1 VIDKSGSMGGDKI
14 ELAKE
19 AAKSAIE
26 LLGTNDKVGVI
37 AFEGDVFWVSEVHP
51 CSDKAF
57 VLDRVSTIEAGGG
70 TEMYPA
76 MVEAFE
82 ALQTTTAKLK
92 HVIILTDGIS
102 APGDF
107 EGITQSMLAAKITV
121 STVGVGEGADGQL
134 LEEIARIGN
143 GRYYFTDDPGSIPQI
158 FAKETVS
165 ASKSAINEQ
174 PFSPQVIRTTQ
185 TLADLDVEN
194 SPLLLGY
201 VVTRPKPTS
210 EVILASEAGDPLLS
224 WWRYGLG
231 MSVAF
236 TSDAK
241 SKWAADWISW
251 PNFGK
256 FWAQIVR
263 HAMRKGDTKGVVV
276 QVDQKDRKATLTLDA
291 IDPSGKFLN
300 QAKTD
305 VTVINDLLGKQ
316 TLEMAQTAPGRYQV
330 EVPTPR
336 AGAYHL
342 EIGQTLDGRPVHQ
355 QSRGLA
361 VGYPEEL
368 RLRATNEDLLRS
380 IARVSGG
387 VFGASPEDVFKA
399 DGRTARLATP
409 LWPYLL
415 AAAILLFV
423 VDVALRRLD
432 FGLMFSPRKFALVPA
447 RNASYNRPAS
457 AGNERSVV

>member
-1 VIDKSGSMGGDKI
+1 
-14 ELAKE
+14 
-19 AAKSAIE
+19 
-26 LLGTNDKVGVI
+26 
-37 AFEGDVFWVSEVHP
+37 
-51 CSDKAF
+51 
-57 VLDRVSTIEAGGG
+57 VSTIEAGGG
-70 TEMYPA
+70 TDMYPA

-82 ALQTTTAKLK
+82 ALQQTTAKLK

-107 EGITQSMLAAKITV
+107 EGITQSMIGAKITT
-121 STVGVGEGADGQL
+121 STVGIGEGADAQL

-143 GRYYFTDDPGSIPQI
+143 GRYYFTDDPGTIPQI

-174 PFSPQVIRTTQ
+174 PFTPQVVRSTQ
-185 TLADLDVEN
+185 ALGDLDVEN
-194 SPLLLGY
+194 APLLLGY

-210 EVILASEAGDPLLS
+210 ELILATESGDPLLA

-231 MSVAF
+231 LSVAF

-241 SKWAADWISW
+241 SRWAVDWIAW
-251 PNFGK
+251 PNYGK
-256 FWAQIVR
+256 FWAQVIR
-263 HAMRKGDTKGVVV
+263 HAMRKGEAKGIVV
-276 QVDQKDRKATLTLDA
+276 QVDQKDRNATLTLDA

-300 QAKTD
+300 GAKTNL
-305 VTVINDLLGKQ
+305 TVIDDRSGKQ
-316 TLEMAQTAPGRYQV
+316 TIEMAQTAPGRYQA

-336 AGAYHL
+336 TGAYHL
-342 EIGQTLDGRPVHQ
+342 EIGQTLDGRPIHQ

-368 RLRATNEDLLRS
+368 RLRSTKEELLKS

-387 VFGASPEDVFKA
+387 TYDPAPQAIFQS
-399 DGRTARLATP
+399 DGRTARRATP

-415 AAAILLFV
+415 AAAIVLFV
-423 VDVALRRLD
+423 LDVALRRID
-432 FGLMFSPRKFALVPA
+432 FAPIFGRPKFAMAPLSPS
-447 RNASYNRPAS
+447 SYNRQAS
-457 AGNERSVV
+457 ISRRR